1 ADIFGPYGF
10 RREAFVPSYGMA
22 ETVLAISFAPL
33 DTGMQLDRI
42 DRRLLATQN
51 EAVRTDDADDGK
63 ARDFV
68 LCGRLLGGHR
78 AEVRDETGRVL
89 PERRLGRIYVDGPS
103 VMAGYFEEPE
113 ATVAVLGTGGW
124 LDTGDLGRSEEHTS
138 ELQSREKLVCRL
150 LL

>member
-1 ADIFGPYGF
+1 
-10 RREAFVPSYGMA
+10 
-22 ETVLAISFAPL
+22 VLAISFAPL

-113 ATVAVLGTGGW
+113 ATVAVLGTDGW
-124 LDTGDLGRSEEHTS
+124 LDTGDLGYMTDGQLVITGRSKD
-138 ELQSREKLVCRL
+138 LIIVNGRNIW
-150 LL
+150 